1 MFPGTYYAIVVPKDR
16 RAYSALP
23 YTLNLDVQPLDIP
36 SCTWEPTYTIPHF
49 ATDIYTGATVAPMNP
64 PMTLILYNPTRLART
79 YGLSRTN
86 ALTQSLR
93 LLADAP
99 YVRGILYPIGESAE
113 VAAAYNAW
121 NAAYCSVPAA
131 NALAQ
136 AIRESVIAPV
146 VNDPNNAIEYLV
158 VVGSDE
164 QIPLYR
170 QKDLTAIANERE
182 FARAQYAGSAT
193 GAATRLGYYLTDDA
207 YGTLPGAELGWR
219 GQYFWRPSRATGRL
233 VETPEEMSVMI
244 NAFLE
249 KGGLLN
255 ASDALVTGYD
265 FITDSALSIE
275 SLLAQMLTT
284 APDSL
289 ISDTWT
295 ADDLRAAWPNH
306 AASAPDLVSVNA
318 HFEHWAA
325 LPASATTTADL
336 FFNTDILNAQTPLNG
351 TVGWTMGCHAG
362 YNVPDA
368 MVNPLVPQTSPD
380 FPQAFARK
388 AALWIANTGYGYGT
402 DDGIAGSERLMVYF
416 TQELGRTTASAVGQS
431 LRIAKLRYLDGLPRG
446 GLTPYEAKSIMETT
460 LYGLPMF
467 TIEVP
472 QSLSPLIY
480 TPPVAATSGATGTL
494 GSAVRTVRYDLTPT
508 LELHQGA
515 AGDFYGLGDAAGFWT
530 HGIVGRPL
538 LPSAV
543 LALDAPTRQGPMWEA
558 RDVILQSA
566 TLESHTGIN
575 PIVTRPITDITLPEP
590 ALHPGLGWLSPQ
602 LFAINRANG
611 DSARLTALFALF
623 NAQTPELRL
632 LTDVHI
638 DVTHTHPDNDDY
650 LPPHILTA
658 RAQRSRLFPLI
669 TLEAAA
675 EDAEGEVVKV
685 YITFINETR
694 IWSVPLSRD
703 NSDPDGRRW
712 QSVSGNV
719 AAGTRYFV
727 QAVDD
732 AGNVAVAMGKGEFIP
747 INNPMDTHIYLPV
760 VLR

>member
-1 MFPGTYYAIVVPKDR
+1 
-16 RAYSALP
+16 
-23 YTLNLDVQPLDIP
+23 
-36 SCTWEPTYTIPHF
+36 
-49 ATDIYTGATVAPMNP
+49 
-64 PMTLILYNPTRLART
+64 
-79 YGLSRTN
+79 
-86 ALTQSLR
+86 
-93 LLADAP
+93 
-99 YVRGILYPIGESAE
+99 
-113 VAAAYNAW
+113 
-121 NAAYCSVPAA
+121 VPAA

-351 TVGWTMGCHAG
+351 TVGWTMVSCWLQCAGCDGQSARAA
-362 YNVPDA
+362 N
-368 MVNPLVPQTSPD
+368 LTD

-402 DDGIAGSERLMVYF
+402 DDGIAGRNAKWCTSPGI
-416 TQELGRTTASAVGQS
+416 GRTTASAVGQS

-446 GLTPYEAKSIMETT
+446 GLTPYEAIHHGNH
-460 LYGLPMF
+460 LVRPADV

-472 QSLSPLIY
+472 QSY
-480 TPPVAATSGATGTL
+480 
-494 GSAVRTVRYDLTPT
+494 
-508 LELHQGA
+508 
-515 AGDFYGLGDAAGFWT
+515 
-530 HGIVGRPL
+530 
-538 LPSAV
+538 
-543 LALDAPTRQGPMWEA
+543 
-558 RDVILQSA
+558 
-566 TLESHTGIN
+566 
-575 PIVTRPITDITLPEP
+575 
-590 ALHPGLGWLSPQ
+590 
-602 LFAINRANG
+602 
-611 DSARLTALFALF
+611 
-623 NAQTPELRL
+623 
-632 LTDVHI
+632 
-638 DVTHTHPDNDDY
+638 
-650 LPPHILTA
+650 
-658 RAQRSRLFPLI
+658 
-669 TLEAAA
+669 
-675 EDAEGEVVKV
+675 
-685 YITFINETR
+685 
-694 IWSVPLSRD
+694 
-703 NSDPDGRRW
+703 RR
-712 QSVSGNV
+712 
-719 AAGTRYFV
+719 
-727 QAVDD
+727 
-732 AGNVAVAMGKGEFIP
+732 
-747 INNPMDTHIYLPV
+747 
-760 VLR
+760 